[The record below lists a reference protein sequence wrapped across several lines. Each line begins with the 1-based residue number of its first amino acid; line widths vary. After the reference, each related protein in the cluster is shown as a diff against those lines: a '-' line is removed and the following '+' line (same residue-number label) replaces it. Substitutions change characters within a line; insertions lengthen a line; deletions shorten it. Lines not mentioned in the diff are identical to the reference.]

1 MLNFRSELSKIKE
14 DKLNRADLQERVE
27 VILRDVLKYF
37 EKISLK
43 RLNTNEFKVSFFLDD
58 MVDSKFL
65 STYVKDASQYINIRN
80 DTLETRE
87 DAIKTFN
94 FIKEY
99 FVKQEYKIYEDVARK
114 YSFAIRIN
122 A

>member
-1 MLNFRSELSKIKE
+1 MLNFRVELSKIKE

-43 RLNTNEFKVSFFLDD
+43 DLNANEYKVSFFLDV
-58 MVDSKFL
+58 MENSKLL
-65 STYVKDASQYINIRN
+65 STYIKDMSQYINIRS
-80 DTLETRE
+80 DDLETRE
-87 DAIKTFN
+87 DAVKTLQ

-99 FVKQEYKIYEDVARK
+99 FVKQGYKIYEDVKSK
-114 YSFAIRIN
+114 YYFAVMIK